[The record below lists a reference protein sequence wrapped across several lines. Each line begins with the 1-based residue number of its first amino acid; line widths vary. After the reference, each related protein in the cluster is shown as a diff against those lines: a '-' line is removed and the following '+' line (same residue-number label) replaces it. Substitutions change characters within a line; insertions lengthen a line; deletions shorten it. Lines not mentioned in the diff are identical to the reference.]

1 MTTATALGHAP
12 FETDRLILRQLTQ
25 DDASFLAATASKP
38 EICRM
43 IARVPAR
50 FPVLAAEIFV
60 TRTILG
66 ERNGRCVVRLITS
79 RETGDRFG
87 IIGIDEAGDGVFD
100 LGYWMASAAWG
111 QGYVTEAAR
120 AMIAAAQTRGITRL
134 TAGNFLDNPA
144 SARVLDKLGF
154 APTGETLNLFS
165 FGRMA
170 KAPCRRVAMA
180 L

>member
-1 MTTATALGHAP
+1 MTTATALGHTP
-12 FETDRLILRQLTQ
+12 IETDRLSLRQLTQ
-25 DDASFLAATASKP
+25 DDAGFLAATASKP

-66 ERNGRCVVRLITS
+66 ERTGRCVVRLITS
-79 RETGDRFG
+79 RETGDRYG
-87 IIGIDEAGDGVFD
+87 IIGIDDAGDGVFD
-100 LGYWMASAAWG
+100 LGYWIAPSAWG

-120 AMIAAAQTRGITRL
+120 AMIAAARTRGVARL

-144 SARVLDKLGF
+144 SARVLEKAGF
-154 APTGETLNLFS
+154 ERESVQRRA
-165 FGRMA
+165 A
-170 KAPCRRVAMA
+170 IKAGKIIDVWLYVRLA
-180 L
+180 

>member
-1 MTTATALGHAP
+1 MTTATAFGHTP
-12 FETDRLILRQLTQ
+12 IETDRLSLRQLTQ
-25 DDASFLAATASKP
+25 DDAGFLAATASKP

-66 ERNGRCVVRLITS
+66 ERTGRCVVRLITS
-79 RETGDRFG
+79 RETGDRYG
-87 IIGIDEAGDGVFD
+87 VIGIDDAGDGVFD
-100 LGYWMASAAWG
+100 LGYWMAPSAWG
-111 QGYVTEAAR
+111 QGYVTEAAH
-120 AMIAAAQTRGITRL
+120 AMIAAARTRGVARL

-154 APTGETLNLFS
+154 TSTGETLDLFS

-170 KAPCRRVAMA
+170 KAPCRRVAIA

>member
-1 MTTATALGHAP
+1 MTTATTFGHTP
-12 FETDRLILRQLTQ
+12 IETDRLVLRQLTQ
-25 DDASFLAATASKP
+25 DDAGFLAETASKP

-43 IARVPAR
+43 IARVPTR

-60 TRTILG
+60 TCTRLG
-66 ERNGRCVVRLITS
+66 ERTGRCMVRLITS
-79 RETGDRFG
+79 REAGDRLG
-87 IIGIDEAGDGVFD
+87 IIGIDDAGDGAFD
-100 LGYWMASAAWG
+100 LGYWMAPTAWG
-111 QGYVTEAAR
+111 RGYVTEAAR
-120 AMIAAAQTRGITRL
+120 AMIAAARMRGIARL

-154 APTGETLNLFS
+154 APTGETIDLFS

>member
-1 MTTATALGHAP
+1 MTTVTALGQAP
-12 FETDRLILRQLTQ
+12 IETDRLVLRQLTQ
-25 DDASFLAATASKP
+25 DDAGFLATTASKP

-43 IARVPAR
+43 IARVPTR

-60 TRTILG
+60 TRTLLG
-66 ERNGRCVVRLITS
+66 ERSGRCVVRLITS
-79 RETGDRFG
+79 RETGDRYG
-87 IIGIDEAGDGVFD
+87 IIGIDDAGGGTFD
-100 LGYWMASAAWG
+100 LGYWMAPPAWG

-120 AMIAAAQTRGITRL
+120 AMIAAARTRGIARL

-154 APTGETLNLFS
+154 TPTGETLDLFS